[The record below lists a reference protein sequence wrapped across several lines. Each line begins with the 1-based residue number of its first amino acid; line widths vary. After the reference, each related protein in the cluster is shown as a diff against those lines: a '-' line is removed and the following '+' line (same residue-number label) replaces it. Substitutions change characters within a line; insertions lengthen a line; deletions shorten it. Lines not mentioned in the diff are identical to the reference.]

1 MNDHVTLPASV
12 QRFQPEATD
21 YTERVHKRGSPSVAM
36 EPFDA
41 MGVVAD
47 GATLES
53 AEAWTLFRATR
64 VADARN
70 VYQAIEGAEF
80 SADLGRVSAA
90 EPFGLIAGEWRHLAD
105 VDPESPGHGTV
116 RPEAIE
122 LRCTI
127 EQLGQTRALTLATDV
142 AIEYDH
148 PDAAWLSKDS
158 ARPVLTATNV
168 AIGRGEMPWPQP
180 TACASRCTASRSTA
194 RREHRI
200 VERHLRPGL
209 PRRPWVSC
217 GARRAAR
224 RGTGAAGAAG
234 RGPRLRRGDH
244 RAAAARSEHR
254 RRAGQRERGEPEVGS
269 GGLADAG
276 VRGGADGCATG
287 RRGGCRVAHRAA

>member
-168 AIGRGEMPWPQP
+168 AIGRGEMRMAATDGMRLAVYSIEIDSAPRTPDCR
-180 TACASRCTASRSTA
+180 TAPPARSPAAALGIVRCTTRCAARDWSCWRGRTRPSATA
-194 RREHRI
+194 RRSSGGGRP
-200 VERHLRPGL
+200 ERASPTRWPE
-209 PRRPWVSC
+209 RTR
-217 GARRAAR
+217 GAR
-224 RGTGAAGAAG
+224 
-234 RGPRLRRGDH
+234 
-244 RAAAARSEHR
+244 
-254 RRAGQRERGEPEVGS
+254 S
-269 GGLADAG
+269 G
-276 VRGGADGCATG
+276 
-287 RRGGCRVAHRAA
+287 